1 MDELH
6 SNQVFQPKAKVLP
19 QGQLAAFLRNKVD
32 WESDSIGLSDIN
44 RSSSAPPTQLG
55 LPEKLKLE
63 SELNETSPSDPRLN
77 PEYAAYY
84 YQHSRLDPRLPPPLY
99 TPGQSWQYWS
109 VPGLKKNNYF
119 KSDLGT
125 TSNGLF
131 MPDNMGRIQ
140 SPYMDYPMD
149 QSKTSSLLPTNIDD
163 DLNNLYNQRNE
174 IWKQNISNQNPL
186 NEPHSPKRKVLS
198 ELIQDYP
205 RVPMNSGYNIQETS
219 DITRRTGTPLNNE
232 ITLSSDKPI
241 NESFITDDK
250 KGKLSEI
257 SNLERIATPPI
268 RSTSTPPFQINNIG
282 QMKNDNG
289 LSNSL
294 GNSLDDSYELDLY
307 AKMKELSLNQQN
319 NFDMYQS
326 SSGRYNNLLDS
337 KLNSQQQHPMLNMNY
352 IQQQQQNI
360 YNSQNQ
366 DLYKKMNILNSP
378 SVEYNDF
385 NKSNLKV
392 NTNYPLQQ
400 NPNLYYMQQNN
411 GGLND
416 NIYGINKLN
425 SPSLNSPIT
434 TLPGNSSMINEKN
447 LFDQNIGELDNE
459 DLMILK
465 ARMQNNDYN
474 QAQQMTPSSNLRGSN
489 VPIGLNTNPSAIGT
503 KKRRPVSIHTELSNQ
518 LLSPSLNSGKNLNP
532 PISAGLVNKDSK
544 SSILSNDLTHSTRS
558 PLLEEFRNNKNKKF
572 ELSDIV
578 GHIVEFSSDQYGSRF
593 IQQKLEVASNDEKQ
607 IVFDEIYPK
616 ALQLMTDVFGNYV
629 IQKFFE
635 YGTQQQKEKLA
646 EQMKGNVLKLS
657 LQMYGCRVVQKALE
671 HVLIDQQSSL
681 IRELD
686 GNILKCIK
694 DQNGNHVIQK
704 AIERIPTEYIQFII
718 DSFNNKMTELA
729 THPYGCRVIQ
739 RIFEHCTEEQT
750 KPLMYE
756 LHKNTISLI
765 QDQYGNYVI
774 QHILEKGNIK
784 DKNEIIKKVHGKLL
798 QMSKHKFAS
807 NVVEKCVINGTKND
821 RQTFINEIIQT
832 KPDGSSPLLNMIKDQ
847 YANYVVQKMIEVG
860 DSEQKEL
867 LISHIKPHIQ
877 TLKKYNYGKH
887 LIQKIEPDALKKK

>member
-6 SNQVFQPKAKVLP
+6 SNKVFQPKAKVLP

-109 VPGLKKNNYF
+109 TPGMKKNNYF
-119 KSDLGT
+119 GAAN
-125 TSNGLF
+125 NGLF
-131 MPDNMGRIQ
+131 MSGNMGRMQ
-140 SPYMDYPMD
+140 SFMDYPMD
-149 QSKTSSLLPTNIDD
+149 QSKASSLLPTNIDD
-163 DLNNLYNQRNE
+163 DLDSIYNQRND
-174 IWKQNISNQNPL
+174 IWKQNISSQSPM
-186 NEPHSPKRKVLS
+186 NEPHSPKRKVLTD
-198 ELIQDYP
+198 LVQDYP
-205 RVPMNSGYNIQETS
+205 RVPVNPAYNLQA
-219 DITRRTGTPLNNE
+219 RAGTPLNNE
-232 ITLSSDKPI
+232 LTLD
-241 NESFITDDK
+241 NDDGFGLDNK
-250 KGKLSEI
+250 NKTKLSEI
-257 SNLERIATPPI
+257 SNIERIATPPI
-268 RSTSTPPFQINNIG
+268 RSTSTPPFQINNMG

-294 GNSLDDSYELDLY
+294 GNSLDESYDLDLY
-307 AKMKELSLNQQN
+307 AKMKELSLNQQSN
-319 NFDMYQS
+319 YDMYQNS
-326 SSGRYNNLLDS
+326 PGRFNTMFDSEYS
-337 KLNSQQQHPMLNMNY
+337 KLSNQQRPMLNMNY
-352 IQQQQQNI
+352 LQQQQQM

-366 DLYKKMNILNSP
+366 ELYKKMNMLNSP
-378 SVEYNDF
+378 SLDYNDF
-385 NKSNLKV
+385 NRNNLKA
-392 NTNYPLQQ
+392 
-400 NPNLYYMQQNN
+400 MQQQSPNPYY
-411 GGLND
+411 ND
-416 NIYGINKLN
+416 NMYGMNKLN

-434 TLPGNSSMINEKN
+434 TLPGSSSMLKDKN
-447 LFDQNIGELDNE
+447 LSLFDQGLSELDNE
-459 DLMILK
+459 ELMLLK
-465 ARMQNNDYN
+465 ARMQNNDFS
-474 QAQQMTPSSNLRGSN
+474 QAQQMTQSQSLRGST
-489 VPIGLNTNPSAIGT
+489 VPLGLNSGIA
-503 KKRRPVSIHTELSNQ
+503 KKRRPVSIHTELTSQ
-518 LLSPSLNSGKNLNP
+518 MLSPSLNSGKSLNSP
-532 PISAGLVNKDSK
+532 SVLMNKESK
-544 SSILSNDLTHSTRS
+544 SSLLTNDLGHTTRS
-558 PLLEEFRNNKNKKF
+558 ALLEDFRNNKNKKF

-607 IVFDEIYPK
+607 MVFDEIYPK

-635 YGTQQQKEKLA
+635 HGTPQQKEKLA
-646 EQMKGNVLKLS
+646 SQMKGNVLKLS

-671 HVLIDQQSSL
+671 YVQIEQQSSL

-704 AIERIPTEYIQFII
+704 AIEKIPTEYIQFII

-739 RIFEHCTEEQT
+739 RVFEHCTEEQT
-750 KPLMYE
+750 KPLMLE

-774 QHILEKGNIK
+774 QHILEKGNVK
-784 DKNEIIKKVHGKLL
+784 DKSEIIKKVHGKLL

-807 NVVEKCVINGTKND
+807 NVVEKCVINGTRND

-832 KPDGSSPLLNMIKDQ
+832 KPDGSSPLLAMIKDQ

-860 DSEQKEL
+860 DSDQKEL

-877 TLKKYNYGKH
+877 TIKKYNYGKH
-887 LIQKIEPDALKKK
+887 LIQKIEPEVAKQKK

>member
-6 SNQVFQPKAKVLP
+6 SNKVFQPKAKVLP
-19 QGQLAAFLRNKVD
+19 QAQLAAFLRNKVD
-32 WESDSIGLSDIN
+32 WESDSIGLNDIN

-55 LPEKLKLE
+55 FPEKLKLE

-77 PEYAAYY
+77 PEYAAFY

-109 VPGLKKNNYF
+109 TPGMKKNNYF
-119 KSDLGT
+119 GGT
-125 TSNGLF
+125 NSGVF
-131 MPDNMGRIQ
+131 MSGNNMGRMQ
-140 SPYMDYPMD
+140 SSYMDYPLD
-149 QSKTSSLLPTNIDD
+149 QSKAPSLLPTNIDD
-163 DLNNLYNQRNE
+163 DLDNLYNQRNE
-174 IWKQNISNQNPL
+174 IWKQSISNQSPM
-186 NEPHSPKRKVLS
+186 NEPHSPKRKVLAD
-198 ELIQDYP
+198 LVQDYP
-205 RVPMNSGYNIQETS
+205 RVPGYNLQG
-219 DITRRTGTPLNNE
+219 RTGTPLNNE
-232 ITLSSDKPI
+232 ILLDDD
-241 NESFITDDK
+241 SFGIENKNKT
-250 KGKLSEI
+250 KLSDV
-257 SNLERIATPPI
+257 SNIERISTPPL
-268 RSTSTPPFQINNIG
+268 RSTSTPPFQINNMG

-294 GNSLDDSYELDLY
+294 GNSFDESYDMDLY

-319 NFDMYQS
+319 NYDMYQNS
-326 SSGRYNNLLDS
+326 PGRYNNMFDSDYS
-337 KLNSQQQHPMLNMNY
+337 KLNNQQQMLNMNY
-352 IQQQQQNI
+352 NQQHLQQQM

-366 DLYKKMNILNSP
+366 DLYKKMNMLNSP
-378 SVEYNDF
+378 SLEYNEF
-385 NKSNLKV
+385 NRNNMK
-392 NTNYPLQQ
+392 TMQQQ
-400 NPNLYYMQQNN
+400 NQYY
-411 GGLND
+411 ND
-416 NIYGINKLN
+416 NMYGMNKLN
-425 SPSLNSPIT
+425 SPSLNNPMT
-434 TLPGNSSMINEKN
+434 TLPGSSSMIKDKN
-447 LFDQNIGELDNE
+447 LGLFDQGITELDNE
-459 DLMILK
+459 ELMILK
-465 ARMQNNDYN
+465 ARMQNNDY
-474 QAQQMTPSSNLRGSN
+474 QSQQINSSQNLRGST
-489 VPIGLNTNPSAIGT
+489 VPLGLNTGIA
-503 KKRRPVSIHTELSNQ
+503 KKRRPVSLHTDLSNPM
-518 LLSPSLNSGKNLNP
+518 LSPSLNNGKSLTTP
-532 PISAGLVNKDSK
+532 TSAGLMNKDAK
-544 SSILSNDLTHSTRS
+544 ATLLANEQTHTRS
-558 PLLEEFRNNKNKKF
+558 ALLEDFRNNKNKKF

-593 IQQKLEVASNDEKQ
+593 IQQKLEVATNDKKQ
-607 IVFDEIYPK
+607 MVFDEIYPK

-635 YGTQQQKEKLA
+635 HGTPQQKEKLA
-646 EQMKGNVLKLS
+646 GQMKGNVLKLS

-671 HVLIDQQSSL
+671 HVHIDQQSKL

-704 AIERIPTEYIQFII
+704 AIEKIPAEYIQFII

-739 RIFEHCTEEQT
+739 RVFEHCTEEQT
-750 KPLMYE
+750 KPLMLE

-774 QHILEKGNIK
+774 QHILEKGNVK
-784 DKNEIIKKVHGKLL
+784 DKSEIIKKVHGKLL

-832 KPDGSSPLLNMIKDQ
+832 KPDGSSPLLAMIKDQ

-877 TLKKYNYGKH
+877 TIKKYNYGKH
-887 LIQKIEPDALKKK
+887 LIQKIDPEAAKQKK